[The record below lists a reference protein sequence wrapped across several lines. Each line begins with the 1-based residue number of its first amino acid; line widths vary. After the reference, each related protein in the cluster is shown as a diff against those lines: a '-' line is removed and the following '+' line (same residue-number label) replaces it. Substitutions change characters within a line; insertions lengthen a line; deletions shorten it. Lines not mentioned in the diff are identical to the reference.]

1 MKASEVREVADHF
14 IDALQSNERI
24 KDKLRGL
31 DYAEGY
37 SEGFKAGSIAQPKA
51 KLEDVDPRVK
61 FTDGGF
67 VNPEGVLD
75 QDELAELA
83 EVFSD
88 LFFNNDDDDGI
99 EIGDK
104 VVHDVTGFKGT
115 VTAICDY
122 MDTDEDVRITPTVA
136 KDGSFKDAQ
145 WFPIGAVTKV
155 K

>member
-24 KDKLRGL
+24 KDKFRGL
-31 DYAEGY
+31 NYAEGY

-51 KLEDVDPRVK
+51 KLEDVDPSVK
-61 FTDGGF
+61 FTDGGYL
-67 VNPEGVLD
+67 NPERVLD
-75 QDELAELA
+75 QDELAQLA

-115 VTAICDY
+115 VISICDY
-122 MDTDEDVRITPTVA
+122 MHSDEDVRVQPPID
-136 KDGSFKDAQ
+136 KDGKFVEPQ
-145 WFPIGAVTKV
+145 WFSINSITKV